1 MAQRIVQVKCAYFDF
16 TYYIMCIFLSVFKKA
31 LAIAPAVLQYLW
43 SGYWYLHCPEFPFS
57 IPSIEFPCSLP
68 SSPRPIRTMNYVD
81 TLISWLRTIV
91 WKCRGI
97 TGGRITPC
105 LFCTGVCERVLF
117 NCLSLHPPSNR
128 YCFLLK
134 DTKKH
139 TQTSV
144 RIINTSQMTAG
155 IDCLL
160 STIMF
165 LLFTF

>member
-1 MAQRIVQVKCAYFDF
+1 MCDGCTRNIQVFILTENHQVLGVLGGKKRPRWALPR
-16 TYYIMCIFLSVFKKA
+16 CIISN
-31 LAIAPAVLQYLW
+31 LW
-43 SGYWYLHCPEFPFS
+43 YWYLYRPY
-57 IPSIEFPCSLP
+57 IEFPRSLL
-68 SSPRPIRTMNYVD
+68 SAARPIRPMNYVD

-97 TGGRITPC
+97 TGGRITPR
-105 LFCTGVCERVLF
+105 LFCSGVCERVLF